1 MSHSPQ
7 LLYPIYQVNSRSK
20 SRNFFEALRAFLF
33 FDPLIYLY
41 TVVMGSL
48 SLLSSFIDHDG
59 NIQHWFAKTWSWMIL
74 KTIFSPVSVVGAEN
88 LPHGASVIA
97 ANHQSAMDIPLLY
110 TNLPTQFRIVA
121 KVELFKYPF
130 MGWHLTR
137 SGQISVDEK
146 NVRANLKSLQR
157 GVATLKHGMPLVVF
171 PEGGRTPDGAIK
183 PFMSGAFYMAIKA
196 GVPVV
201 PVAIVGTFEVLR
213 MWSYIIRP
221 GKLQLIIGKPI
232 STEGYTTKS
241 MDELSAHVRQ
251 AIEDMYYAHAKTP
264 RPIEQ
269 GRDAPVVSR

>member
-1 MSHSPQ
+1 MTQASPIRRF
-7 LLYPIYQVNSRSK
+7 L
-20 SRNFFEALRAFLF
+20 EALRAFLF

-48 SLLSSFIDHDG
+48 SLLSSFFDKDG

-74 KTIFSPVSVVGAEN
+74 KTIFSPVTVTGAEN

-121 KVELFKYPF
+121 KLELFRYPF

-137 SGQISVDEK
+137 SGQIPVDEK

-157 GVATLKHGMPLVVF
+157 GVETLKHGMPLVVF
-171 PEGGRTPDGAIK
+171 PEGGRTADGAIK

-232 STEGYTTKS
+232 STEGYTTKN
-241 MDELSAHVRQ
+241 MDELSAHVKQ
-251 AIEDMYYAHAKTP
+251 AIEDMYYARAKTP
-264 RPIEQ
+264 RPLEQ
-269 GRDAPVVSR
+269 GQNAPAMTS